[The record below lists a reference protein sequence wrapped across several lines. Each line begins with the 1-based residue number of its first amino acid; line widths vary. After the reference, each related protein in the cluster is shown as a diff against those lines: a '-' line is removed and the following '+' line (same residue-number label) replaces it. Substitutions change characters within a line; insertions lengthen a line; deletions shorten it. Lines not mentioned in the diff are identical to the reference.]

1 MPYSILFEF
10 QVLIF
15 IFNTYCTTRDLFMA
29 NVMDAT
35 LANHGAFSHQ
45 HAQDVEVILTQYK
58 KTNGIPSPSSN
69 DTCSP

>member
-1 MPYSILFEF
+1 MQYL
-10 QVLIF
+10 L
-15 IFNTYCTTRDLFMA
+15 YCVVCFKVRNTTRDLFMA

-35 LANHGAFSHQ
+35 LANHGAFTHR

>member
-1 MPYSILFEF
+1 
-10 QVLIF
+10 
-15 IFNTYCTTRDLFMA
+15 MA